1 MYHFQSCLALE
12 DTIPL
17 TRIMHLRIFQRES
30 RLQIQVC
37 GNVQNHTPKKEEIRM
52 ESKENEYNPY
62 EERRQGG

>member
-1 MYHFQSCLALE
+1 M
-12 DTIPL
+12 

-62 EERRQGG
+62 EERRKGG